1 MSKEH
6 DKSKIELKPYQIFF
20 LSCLLAS
27 LMILNS
33 NNVNN
38 KRASLKLAKE
48 NEITFTNM
56 AKLRKLEDSERT
68 QEICSRASD
77 KLNEY
82 YETGDLGKIDLD
94 NDPIKCEDQDTS
106 YMQALIGIVRDL
118 ADDEDPQP
126 QENLRNLK
134 EDEIDMEKVK
144 DYIMRLIPFAIFAAI
159 GILSIFGWI
168 GCCIFCCC
176 DCCCCCCC
184 QKEGCRIPCFVFSYV
199 FYALVVAVCVYGL
212 TQSNKIFVGLAN
224 TECSILKFFGE
235 ALNGEAK
242 QTLPRWAGING
253 IKGLLDRLV
262 GTITYLKDHSSDTLN
277 NGINTIGN
285 KKTVFRGQ
293 MEAAGKTFF
302 QDSSYANYKTAYSED
317 YNTMGIAD
325 YPLKD
330 KYVLDVVKKFGKK
343 EGEDEYT
350 EDSFLYLWNQE
361 FSIVA
366 KNADEYLET
375 AKEGF
380 KEILQNSFETVT
392 KV

>member
-6 DKSKIELKPYQIFF
+6 DKSKIELKPYHIFF

-134 EDEIDMEKVK
+134 EDEIDMEKVM
-144 DYIMRLIPFAIFAAI
+144 DYIMRLIPFAIFTAI

-184 QKEGCRIPCFVFSYV
+184 KKEGCRIPCFVFSYV

-242 QTLPRWAGING
+242 QTLPSGAGING

-262 GTITYLKDHSSDTLN
+262 GSITHLRDNSYSTLN
-277 NGINTIGN
+277 TGITC
-285 KKTVFRGQ
+285 
-293 MEAAGKTFF
+293 
-302 QDSSYANYKTAYSED
+302 
-317 YNTMGIAD
+317 
-325 YPLKD
+325 L
-330 KYVLDVVKKFGKK
+330 
-343 EGEDEYT
+343 
-350 EDSFLYLWNQE
+350 
-361 FSIVA
+361 
-366 KNADEYLET
+366 
-375 AKEGF
+375 
-380 KEILQNSFETVT
+380 
-392 KV
+392 